1 MKKPIVLTAGHSDY
15 DPGAVGNGKTE
26 AGIARELR
34 NIVAGKLRGMGERV
48 ITDGEPASNK
58 PLRDAIAMIPQGRV
72 AVELHCNAA
81 SSPAAGGVETIAL
94 PRDKAL
100 AQRLSAAVARV
111 LGIRVRGDRGWI
123 DQSQS
128 ARGRLGYVSA
138 GGLILEVFFISN
150 PAEMAVY
157 QARKWLVAQVIAD
170 VLQEVA

>member
-1 MKKPIVLTAGHSDY
+1 MAKPIVLTAGHSDI
-15 DPGAVGNGKTE
+15 DPGAVGNGQTE

-58 PLRDAIAMIPQGRV
+58 PLRDAIALIPQGRV

-81 SSPAAGGVETIAL
+81 ASAAAGGVETIAL

-128 ARGRLGYVSA
+128 ARGRLGYINA

-157 QARKWLVAQVIAD
+157 QARKWLVAQAIAD
-170 VLQEVA
+170 VLGDVQ

>member
-15 DPGAVGNGKTE
+15 DPGAVGNGQTE

-34 NIVAGKLRGMGERV
+34 NIVASKLRAMGHRV

-58 PLRDAIAMIPQGRV
+58 PLRDAIALIPQGRV

-81 SSPAAGGVETIAL
+81 ASPAAGGVECISL
-94 PRDKAL
+94 PKDKL
-100 AQRLSAAVARV
+100 LSQRLSRAVARV
-111 LGIRVRGDRGWI
+111 LELRVRGDGGWI

-128 ARGRLGYVSA
+128 ARGKLGYVNA

-150 PAEMAVY
+150 PDEMAVY
-157 QARKWLVAQVIAD
+157 QARKWLVAQAIAD